1 MTTSVCGDLLPC
13 ATYLTSNPFDVPIN
27 VINSWTL
34 QLISGYNKLYL
45 PQSITVNKGS
55 FLYLIQNT
63 GSVAVD
69 QSGSQYSDLVWNN
82 VTFWTKLNYNS
93 NWRFYLTTINSFTS
107 YQNSFILSHVYSSIG
122 SYNMSITFL
131 SSYQTF
137 LEIVNVTDCM
147 IYFNLILI
155 LITF

>member
-13 ATYLTSNPFDVPIN
+13 ATYFTSNPFDVPIN

-63 GSVAVD
+63 GRVAVD
-69 QSGSQYSDLVWNN
+69 QSGSQYSDLIWNN
-82 VTFWTKLNYNS
+82 ITFWTKLNYNS

-122 SYNMSITFL
+122 SYNLSITFL
-131 SSYQTF
+131 SSNQIYQQNV
-137 LEIVNVTDCM
+137 IVTDCK
-147 IYFNLILI
+147 F
-155 LITF
+155 

>member
-63 GSVAVD
+63 GRVAVD
-69 QSGSQYSDLVWNN
+69 QSGSQYSDLIWNN
-82 VTFWTKLNYNS
+82 ITFWTKLNYNS

-131 SSYQTF
+131 SSNQIYQQNV
-137 LEIVNVTDCM
+137 IVTKCK
-147 IYFNLILI
+147 F
-155 LITF
+155 